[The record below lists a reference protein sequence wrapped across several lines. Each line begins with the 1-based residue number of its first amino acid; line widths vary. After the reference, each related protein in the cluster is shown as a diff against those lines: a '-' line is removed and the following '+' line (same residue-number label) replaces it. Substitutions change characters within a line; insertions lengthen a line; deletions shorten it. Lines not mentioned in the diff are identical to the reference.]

1 MLGSLAGLKL
11 GGIKRGTREKNKG
24 EGQGGGARGR
34 GKGEEQGG
42 GARGGARGRGKGEG
56 QGEGQRGGA
65 KGRSKGEGQGG
76 GARGTA
82 RGRGKGEAAVKLYK
96 NLYKNL
102 PLYTVLA
109 GGVTLTPQTR
119 QCLLVVV
126 FAALAG
132 SFVERTPTHTRS
144 RECGGGGWGSGCDS
158 RRGSRLLQ
166 KLEIIIWTMQ
176 CINGLLTGSR
186 WTPSLLATAL

>member
-24 EGQGGGARGR
+24 EGQ
-34 GKGEEQGG
+34 
-42 GARGGARGRGKGEG
+42 RGG
-56 QGEGQRGGA
+56 
-65 KGRSKGEGQGG
+65 SS
-76 GARGTA
+76 
-82 RGRGKGEAAVKLYK
+82 EAVQKLVV
-96 NLYKNL
+96 

-119 QCLLVVV
+119 RCLLVVV

-144 RECGGGGWGSGCDS
+144 KECGGGGWGSGCDS

-166 KLEIIIWTMQ
+166 KLERIIWIMQ